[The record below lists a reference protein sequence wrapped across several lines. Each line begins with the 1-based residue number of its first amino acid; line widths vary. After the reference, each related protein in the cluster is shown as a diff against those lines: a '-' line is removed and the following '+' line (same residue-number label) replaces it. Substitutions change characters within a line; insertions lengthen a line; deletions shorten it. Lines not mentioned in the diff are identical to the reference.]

1 MTQQRIERRIL
12 NRTCQ
17 RHDIDSELVDQLIE
31 IERTFEGQLRRRG
44 LSDTLRGGPKI
55 ADYVMERADDPQ

>member
-44 LSDTLRGGPKI
+44 LSDTLRGKI

>member
-44 LSDTLRGGPKI
+44 LSDTLRGKI
-55 ADYVMERADDPQ
+55 ADYVMERVDDSQ